1 MGKLIIDGI
10 EFKFNNLYKEG
21 VETDEIESSLFN
33 GNKLLTCIEID
44 TITVINYGAFL
55 DCSNLSTAIF
65 KRLRVIGEL
74 AFAGCGFKTID
85 ISSVLSL
92 GIGCFRGSKIETI
105 NLNEDMAEIPAEAF
119 RNCKA
124 LKAIKLPSSLETI
137 GYRAF
142 RESPVKIELPPTIK
156 NIAAQAFFSGGT
168 GEIEISNEVL
178 IGDEAFYGSRFSK
191 IVIKKITNITAGLFG
206 RCYFIT
212 AEFENVETIGKEAF
226 AFCRELVSVYM
237 PKIRKIGNYT
247 FYYCQKLIIT
257 SLPSTLE
264 ELEDGAFAGCTG
276 LTITSIPE
284 TIKKIGAAAFAGTSI
299 SIRQF
304 PLSVN
309 RLPDQVI
316 GGCYLI
322 TELTLGGK
330 GHPIEY
336 ITPYNTSGASY
347 SMGSFFDCIN
357 LTKLTIYTT
366 GGQALAGAPWGATNT
381 TITYLPA

>member
-1 MGKLIIDGI
+1 
-10 EFKFNNLYKEG
+10 
-21 VETDEIESSLFN
+21 
-33 GNKLLTCIEID
+33 
-44 TITVINYGAFL
+44 
-55 DCSNLSTAIF
+55 
-65 KRLRVIGEL
+65 
-74 AFAGCGFKTID
+74 
-85 ISSVLSL
+85 
-92 GIGCFRGSKIETI
+92 
-105 NLNEDMAEIPAEAF
+105 
-119 RNCKA
+119 
-124 LKAIKLPSSLETI
+124 
-137 GYRAF
+137 
-142 RESPVKIELPPTIK
+142 
-156 NIAAQAFFSGGT
+156 
-168 GEIEISNEVL
+168 
-178 IGDEAFYGSRFSK
+178 
-191 IVIKKITNITAGLFG
+191 
-206 RCYFIT
+206 
-212 AEFENVETIGKEAF
+212 
-226 AFCRELVSVYM
+226 M
-237 PKIRKIGNYT
+237 PKIRKIGNYA

-366 GGQALAGAPWGATNT
+366 GGQALAGAPWGATNAA
-381 TITYLPA
+381 ITYLPA